1 MTEKDKKLEEKVFD
15 QDVSA
20 DELNSVSGGASD
32 CGKSAFVNGPCP
44 KGVFIKQICP
54 DNTTYGNLEEISKP
68 GIDEPLFKE
77 VEIEEPEN
85 PGN

>member
-1 MTEKDKKLEEKVFD
+1 MTEKDKKLEEKVFS
-15 QDVSA
+15 QEVSH
-20 DELNSVSGGASD
+20 DELKSVSGGD
-32 CGKSAFVNGPCP
+32 CGRTAFVDGPCP